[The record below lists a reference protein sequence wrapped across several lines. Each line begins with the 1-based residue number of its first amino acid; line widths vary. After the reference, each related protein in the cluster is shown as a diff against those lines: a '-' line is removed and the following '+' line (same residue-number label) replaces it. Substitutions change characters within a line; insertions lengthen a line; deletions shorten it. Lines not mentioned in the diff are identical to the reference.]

1 MTTGVMNTFGFWTGL
16 CDRNGRRVHIGDTL
30 EFDPTEWGG
39 DNETIVQ
46 FEDGELNV
54 LGGISAVAEW
64 SVVTKGYNE

>member
-1 MTTGVMNTFGFWTGL
+1 MTTGTMNTVGLWTGL
-16 CDRNGRRVHIGDTL
+16 LDRNGRKVHIGDTI
-30 EFDPTEWGG
+30 EFDPDEWGG

-54 LGGISAVAEW
+54 LGGISGVTDW